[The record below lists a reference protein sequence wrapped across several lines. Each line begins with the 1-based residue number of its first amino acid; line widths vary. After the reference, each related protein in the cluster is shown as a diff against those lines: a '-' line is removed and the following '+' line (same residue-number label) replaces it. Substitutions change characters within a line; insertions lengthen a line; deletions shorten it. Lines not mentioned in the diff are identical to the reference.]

1 MSAKY
6 VKHIYI
12 HIYIYIFKVITE
24 LDSFVSYC
32 FLKFVVEGVDR
43 NLEVETSSRETD
55 IITAVYIIINL
66 CAKFR

>member
-6 VKHIYI
+6 VKHTY
-12 HIYIYIFKVITE
+12 IYIYIFKVITE

-32 FLKFVVEGVDR
+32 FFKFVVEGVDR
-43 NLEVETSSRETD
+43 NLQFETSPRETD
-55 IITAVYIIINL
+55 IITAVYLIINL